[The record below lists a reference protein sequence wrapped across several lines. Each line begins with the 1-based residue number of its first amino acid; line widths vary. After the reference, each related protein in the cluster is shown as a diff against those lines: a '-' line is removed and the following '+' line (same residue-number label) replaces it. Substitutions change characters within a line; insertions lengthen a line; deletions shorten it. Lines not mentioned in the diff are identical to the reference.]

1 MRWLTPVLVP
11 ALTILL
17 WSIVTVSGFVN
28 PIFLPTPWSVAG
40 ALFEGFSSGGLF
52 SDLAA
57 TIWRSL
63 IGFTFAVLIGIPV
76 GLLMGRI
83 ERVAEMT
90 QSSFDFFRS
99 IPATALFPVFLL
111 IFGLGDESKIA
122 IVVYG
127 CSLLMAVNTFYGARQ
142 VKRSRVLA
150 AKVMGATPVHTFFY
164 LVIPES
170 MPGIFSGLR
179 ISLSMS
185 FVLIIVA
192 EMFIGTNVGLGYR
205 IVNSQMV
212 YRVPDMYAS
221 IFLAG
226 LAGYLG
232 NKSLLLIERRL
243 LHWVGR

>member
-1 MRWLTPVLVP
+1 MRGLITFLVPVL
-11 ALTILL
+11 LL
-17 WSIVTVSGFVN
+17 STWSILTGSGLVN
-28 PIFLPTPWSVAG
+28 PIFLPTPWSVAD
-40 ALFEGFSSGGLF
+40 ALFAGFSSGGLLR
-52 SDLAA
+52 DLGA

-63 IGFTFAVLIGIPV
+63 IGFVCAALIGIPI
-76 GLLMGRI
+76 GLLMGRF
-83 ERVAEMT
+83 ERVAELT
-90 QSSFDFFRS
+90 QSTFDFFRS

-111 IFGLGDESKIA
+111 AFGLGNESKIA

-127 CSLLMAVNTFYGARQ
+127 CSLLTAVNTFYGARQ
-142 VKRSRVLA
+142 VKQSRVLA
-150 AKVMGATPVHTFFY
+150 AEVMGATRLYTFFY
-164 LVIPES
+164 IVIPES

-212 YRVPDMYAS
+212 YRVSDMYAG

>member
-1 MRWLTPVLVP
+1 MRGLIVFLLP
-11 ALTILL
+11 ALLL
-17 WSIVTVSGFVN
+17 LTWSILTGPGLVN
-28 PIFLPTPWSVAG
+28 PIFLPTPWSVAD
-40 ALFEGFSSGGLF
+40 ALFEGFYSGGLL
-52 SDLAA
+52 SDLSA

-63 IGFTFAVLIGIPV
+63 IGFVCAALIGIPI
-76 GLLMGRI
+76 GLLMGRFA
-83 ERVAEMT
+83 RVAELT
-90 QSSFDFFRS
+90 QSTFDFFRS

-111 IFGLGDESKIA
+111 AFGLGDESKIA
-122 IVVYG
+122 IVIYG

-142 VKRSRVLA
+142 VKQSRVLA
-150 AKVMGATPVHTFFY
+150 AKVMGATPLHTFFY
-164 LVIPES
+164 VVIPES

-212 YRVPDMYAS
+212 YRVPDMYAG
-221 IFLAG
+221 ILLAG